1 MHSLEALPP
10 SWRPAV
16 GRRMDQDLLD
26 LVHGEAIADC
36 ALGVDAEF
44 LMATQSRQDAQC
56 DKESTPAV

>member
-1 MHSLEALPP
+1 
-10 SWRPAV
+10 
-16 GRRMDQDLLD
+16 MDQDLLD